1 MKEEEDDL
9 IFENM
14 EFEQADTR
22 YEIIS
27 MCNSALNS
35 VEGFDTGMISKED
48 AFKIKEI
55 RRKSLALIDLHIGM
69 IYDENFES

>member
-1 MKEEEDDL
+1 MEKEED

-14 EFEQADTR
+14 EFEPADTR

-48 AFKIKEI
+48 AFKIREI

>member
-1 MKEEEDDL
+1 MKEEED

-14 EFEQADTR
+14 EFEAADTR

-55 RRKSLALIDLHIGM
+55 RRKSLALIDFHIGM
-69 IYDENFES
+69 IYDENFET

>member
-1 MKEEEDDL
+1 MKEEED

-14 EFEQADTR
+14 EFEPADTR
-22 YEIIS
+22 FEIIS
-27 MCNSALNS
+27 MCNSALNA
-35 VEGFDTGMISKED
+35 VEGFDAGMISKED

>member
-1 MKEEEDDL
+1 MKEEED

-14 EFEQADTR
+14 EFEAADTR

-27 MCNSALNS
+27 MCNSALNA
-35 VEGFDTGMISKED
+35 VEGYDTAMISKED

-55 RRKSLALIDLHIGM
+55 RRKSLALIDFHIGM

>member
-1 MKEEEDDL
+1 MKEED

-14 EFEQADTR
+14 EFEAADTR

-55 RRKSLALIDLHIGM
+55 RRKSLALIDFHIGM

>member
-1 MKEEEDDL
+1 MEKEED

-14 EFEQADTR
+14 EFEQCDTR

-69 IYDENFES
+69 MYDENFDA

>member
-1 MKEEEDDL
+1 MKEEED
-9 IFENM
+9 IFEHM
-14 EFEQADTR
+14 EFEQCDTR

-27 MCNSALNS
+27 MCNQALSS

-55 RRKSLALIDLHIGM
+55 KRKSLALIDLHIGM
-69 IYDENFES
+69 MYDENFET

>member
-1 MKEEEDDL
+1 MEED

-14 EFEQADTR
+14 EFEASDTR

-27 MCNSALNS
+27 MCNQALNA
-35 VEGFDTGMISKED
+35 VEGYDTGMMAKDE

-55 RRKSLALIDLHIGM
+55 KRKCLALIDLQIGM
-69 IYDENFES
+69 MYDENFEC

>member
-1 MKEEEDDL
+1 MKEEED

-14 EFEQADTR
+14 EFEPADTR

-27 MCNSALNS
+27 MCNSALNA
-35 VEGFDTGMISKED
+35 VEGYDTYMIDEED

>member
-27 MCNSALNS
+27 MCNQALSS

-55 RRKSLALIDLHIGM
+55 KRKSLALIDLYIGM
-69 IYDENFES
+69 IYDENFET

>member
-1 MKEEEDDL
+1 MEKEED

-35 VEGFDTGMISKED
+35 VEGFDTGIISKED

>member
-1 MKEEEDDL
+1 MTEEED

-14 EFEQADTR
+14 EFEQCDTR

-55 RRKSLALIDLHIGM
+55 KRKSLALIDLHIGM
-69 IYDENFES
+69 MYDENF

>member
-1 MKEEEDDL
+1 MTEEED

-14 EFEQADTR
+14 EFEQCDTR

-27 MCNSALNS
+27 MCNQALSS
-35 VEGFDTGMISKED
+35 VEGFDTYMIDEKD
-48 AFKIKEI
+48 TYKIKEI
-55 RRKSLALIDLHIGM
+55 KRKCLALIYLHIGM

>member
-1 MKEEEDDL
+1 MKEEED

-14 EFEQADTR
+14 EFEAADTR

-35 VEGFDTGMISKED
+35 VEGYDTGMISKED

-55 RRKSLALIDLHIGM
+55 RRKSLALIDFHIGM

>member
-1 MKEEEDDL
+1 MKEEEE
-9 IFENM
+9 IFEFV
-14 EFEQADTR
+14 EFEPADTR

-35 VEGFDTGMISKED
+35 VEGFDTGMTSKED

-55 RRKSLALIDLHIGM
+55 KRKCLALIDLQIGM
-69 IYDENFES
+69 LYDENFES

>member
-14 EFEQADTR
+14 EFEQCDTR

-35 VEGFDTGMISKED
+35 VEGFDTYMIDEKD
-48 AFKIKEI
+48 TYKIKEI
-55 RRKSLALIDLHIGM
+55 KRKCLALIDLHIGM
-69 IYDENFES
+69 IYDENFET

>member
-1 MKEEEDDL
+1 MKKED
-9 IFENM
+9 IFEHM
-14 EFEQADTR
+14 EFEPADTR

-69 IYDENFES
+69 IYDENFET

>member
-1 MKEEEDDL
+1 MKEEKD

-14 EFEQADTR
+14 EFEQCDTR

-55 RRKSLALIDLHIGM
+55 KRKSLALIDLHIGM
-69 IYDENFES
+69 MYDENF

>member
-27 MCNSALNS
+27 MCNQALSS
-35 VEGFDTGMISKED
+35 VEGFDIGMISKED

-69 IYDENFES
+69 IYDENFET

>member
-1 MKEEEDDL
+1 MKEEED

-14 EFEQADTR
+14 EFEPADTR

-27 MCNSALNS
+27 MCNSALNA
-35 VEGFDTGMISKED
+35 VEGFDTGMINKED